1 MRAEPSLGPE
11 PSGRADLLRQLNQHA
26 AAIGA
31 DARLVQG
38 AGGNLSGKD
47 GDLVWVKAS
56 GTRLGEAL
64 GRQVFVGVDGIRARV
79 DVLRGE
85 DLRHLV
91 VEPAADPG
99 ARPSIETALHVLL
112 PHRFVFHVHAVGS
125 VAASIQRDPARAVE
139 RLAQVGPVAWVPYAK
154 PGIALARA
162 VMTALD
168 GVGMTPELVALLGN
182 HGLVTAADS
191 ADRARTLIDEA
202 EAALRR
208 PGAGGPPE
216 PEPEPRTVL
225 APAGTLDAAAARLL
239 TGGVLTPDEAVFLGP
254 RPFALLEEP
263 TGRIRVTPDGA
274 VLAPA
279 DLSADAR
286 DIAVSLLEVAAHAD
300 PAAATR
306 YLDDDEIRALV
317 TWEAEEWR
325 RGMQR

>member
-1 MRAEPSLGPE
+1 VRT
-11 PSGRADLLRQLNQHA
+11 DLLRELNQHA

-64 GRQVFVGVDGIRARV
+64 GRQVFVGVDGARARA
-79 DVLRGE
+79 DVLRME

-91 VEPAADPG
+91 VEPAADVA

-125 VAASIQRDPARAVE
+125 VAASIQRDPARAVA

-162 VMTALD
+162 VMAALD
-168 GVGMTPELVALLGN
+168 GVGMAPELVLLLGN

-191 ADRARTLIDEA
+191 ADQARTLIDQA

-208 PGAGGPPE
+208 TGVDGQRSSGE
-216 PEPEPRTVL
+216 VRTLL
-225 APAGTLDAAAARLL
+225 APAGSVDAAGARLL

-254 RPFALLEEP
+254 RPFALLDEP
-263 TGRIRVTPDGA
+263 TGRVRVTPDGA
-274 VLAPA
+274 VLVPD

-286 DIAVSLLEVAAHAD
+286 DIALSLLDVAAHAD
-300 PAAATR
+300 PAAPTR
-306 YLDDDEIRALV
+306 YLGDDEIRALI